1 MTKPYPRLLAGTA
14 VLALSVGLGV
24 IAPGSAQANQS
35 SGVPGAKTSA
45 THRTDDRPGPLSK
58 KQDRLRE
65 KALALLDSGDATL
78 KQRAAGGATVKLQRG
93 PDGAQAAPSATDY
106 FEFPV
111 NRTDKIFTVL
121 AEFGGTGPLH
131 NQIPEPDRTTDN
143 STYWVP
149 DFNEVH
155 FDELFNGSGDSF
167 TNYYHA
173 LSGGRYDVTSTVED
187 WVQVPGDAATY
198 GANDVEDDGGSWQFI
213 ADSVDAW
220 YAAQVAAG
228 TSQADIDAYLATL
241 DQWDRYD
248 WDDDGDFNEP
258 DGYIDHF
265 QAVHAGEGEEA
276 GGGAQGADAIWSHR
290 WYVDIGYGTAGPTV
304 GDTQNKLGGTQ
315 IGDSGYWIG
324 DYTVEPENGGLGVF
338 AHEYGHDL
346 GLPDYYDT
354 NGGENGT
361 AFWTLMSS
369 GSWLSHGA
377 ADQAIGTT
385 PGLMGPEEKYEL
397 GWLDYS
403 EVGRGQT
410 ATVNLGPSQNTY
422 DDPKTQAN
430 EADQAVKVP
439 LPDKTTI
446 TPYVTPAGGHAWWS
460 GRGDDLDQRLTRTI
474 AGAGNVTVT
483 ASAWYEIEAGYDYLY
498 GEYST
503 DGGATWNQA
512 GSPVTGDSRGSWK
525 TLRYS
530 YKASGPSQFRFRY
543 DTDGGVNEAGAFL
556 DDITVKSVDGTF
568 TDTVENGNQ
577 GWTTQP
583 VEGGWKISTGTET
596 DITQRYYLIENR
608 QYVGYDA
615 TLGEGPYQYCC
626 QYSKPNWVELFQF
639 RPGMLVW
646 LVDHGFADNNTSVH
660 PGGGAALPVD
670 ARPAPFGYGD
680 GTFPS
685 NRRQP
690 FDAAF
695 GLETVPRTCL
705 HKEVLVGKG
714 KNETVQTLEACAAQA
729 AGIATFDDSDP
740 LRYWSAADPQNSVK
754 VAGAGVTATVTGGSG
769 GFLTVE
775 VQGAL
780 P

>member
-1 MTKPYPRLLAGTA
+1 
-14 VLALSVGLGV
+14 
-24 IAPGSAQANQS
+24 
-35 SGVPGAKTSA
+35 
-45 THRTDDRPGPLSK
+45 
-58 KQDRLRE
+58 
-65 KALALLDSGDATL
+65 
-78 KQRAAGGATVKLQRG
+78 
-93 PDGAQAAPSATDY
+93 
-106 FEFPV
+106 
-111 NRTDKIFTVL
+111 VL
-121 AEFGGTGPLH
+121 AEFGETGPLH
-131 NQIPEPDRTTDN
+131 NQIAQPDRATDN

-149 DFNEVH
+149 DFNTAH
-155 FDELFNGSGDSF
+155 FDELFNGSGESF
-167 TNYYHA
+167 ADYYKQ
-173 LSGGRYDVTSTVED
+173 LSGGRYEVSSTVED

-198 GANDVEDDGGSWQFI
+198 GANAVEDDGGSWQFI
-213 ADSVDAW
+213 GDSVDAW
-220 YAAQVAAG
+220 YAAQVAGGQTKAE
-228 TSQADIDAYLATL
+228 IDTYLASL
-241 DQWDRYD
+241 DEWDRYD
-248 WDDDGDFNEP
+248 WDSDGDFNEA

-290 WYVDIGYGTAGPTV
+290 WYVGTGYGETGPSV
-304 GDTQNKLGGTQ
+304 GGVQNKLGGAQ

-324 DYTVEPENGGLGVF
+324 DYTVDPENGGLGVF

-361 AFWTLMSS
+361 AFWSLMSS
-369 GSWLSHGA
+369 GSWLNHGA

-403 EVGRGQT
+403 EVGAGQT
-410 ATVNLGPSQNTY
+410 ATVNLGPSQHIY
-422 DDPKTQAN
+422 DDPKTKAN

-439 LPDKTTI
+439 VPDKTTT

-460 GRGDDLDQRLTRTI
+460 GRGDGLDQRLTRSI
-474 AGAGNVTVT
+474 AAAGSVTVT
-483 ASAWYEIEAGYDYLY
+483 TSAWYDIETGYDYLY

-503 DGGATWNQA
+503 DGGASWKQA
-512 GSPVTGDSRGSWK
+512 GSPVTGSSRGSWK

-530 YKASGPSQFRFRY
+530 YKTTSPSLFRFRY
-543 DTDGGVNEAGAFL
+543 ATDGGVNEAGAFL
-556 DDITVKSVDGTF
+556 DDITVRSADGTV
-568 TDTVENGNQ
+568 TDPVENGNQ

-583 VEGGWKISTGTET
+583 VQGGWKISTGTESVVS
-596 DITQRYYLIENR
+596 QRYYLIENR
-608 QYVGYDA
+608 QYVGYDT
-615 TLGEGPYQYCC
+615 TLGQGPYQYCC
-626 QYSKPNWVELFQF
+626 AYTLPNWVELFQF

-646 LVDHGFADNNTSVH
+646 FVDDSYADNNTSQH

-670 ARPAPFGYGD
+670 ARPVPFTYPD
-680 GTFPS
+680 GSRPS

-695 GLETVPRTCL
+695 GLEAVPRTCL

-714 KNETVQTLEACAAQA
+714 AHQTVQTLEACAEQA

-740 LRYWSAADPQNSVK
+740 LRYWSSANPQNSVK
-754 VAGAGVTATVTGGSG
+754 VAGAGVTATVVAGSG

-775 VQGAL
+775 VHGAQ